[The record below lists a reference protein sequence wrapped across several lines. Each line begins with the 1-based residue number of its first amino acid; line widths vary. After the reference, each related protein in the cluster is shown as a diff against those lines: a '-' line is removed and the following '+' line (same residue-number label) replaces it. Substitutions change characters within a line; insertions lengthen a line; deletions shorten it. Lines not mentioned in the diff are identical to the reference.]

1 MKKNTVNEIV
11 KEHSTKN
18 KKNIKASIKRIEAE
32 GGNIGGEYALLVL
45 RLALKGLE
53 NA

>member
-1 MKKNTVNEIV
+1 MKKKTVNEFDN
-11 KEHSTKN
+11 EHSTKN
-18 KKNIKASIKRIEAE
+18 NIKASIKRIEAE